1 MIFTHFLG
9 FATRK
14 KFFAQI
20 FETECL
26 LKDWEHF
33 IHSEDWRKEI
43 DVLLEMRLKLLCFI
57 VRATF
62 PVVFHVSNIFFYFS
76 TLMFQNMTRA
86 CFLPG
91 FAKLQNTPNTSIV
104 IIIFGAKSIGGCVRG
119 RSRVPV
125 TPKPASSDH
134 L

>member
-1 MIFTHFLG
+1 
-9 FATRK
+9 
-14 KFFAQI
+14 
-20 FETECL
+20 
-26 LKDWEHF
+26 
-33 IHSEDWRKEI
+33 
-43 DVLLEMRLKLLCFI
+43 MRLKLLCFI
-57 VRATF
+57 IRTTF
-62 PVVFHVSNIFFYFS
+62 PVVFHVSNNSFYFF

-91 FAKLQNTPNTSIV
+91 FAKLQNTSSSIV

-134 L
+134 LQSYSSIVRKFKNIFFFGNRKRLNCDENKNLKTSSKLFPPL